1 MNLNLFPFLILFF
14 VLGAIVLAMIIWRRM
29 VATHEDNFVHVMSNA
44 PAVTEQVNV
53 AHKLELI
60 DKWGK
65 LLTAVTVIYGLA
77 LACLYFWQT
86 WVQNSNLPSGQ

>member
-14 VLGAIVLAMIIWRRM
+14 VLAAMVLAMIVWRRV
-29 VATHEDNFVHVMSNA
+29 VATHEDNFVHVMGES
-44 PAVTEQVNV
+44 PAVSQQADV
-53 AHKLELI
+53 AHKLEVI

-77 LACLYFWQT
+77 IGGLYMWQT
-86 WVQNSNLPSGQ
+86 WVTNSALPSGQ

>member
-14 VLGAIVLAMIIWRRM
+14 VLAAIVLAMIVWRRT
-29 VATHEDNFVHVMSNA
+29 VATHEDNFVHVMSES
-44 PAVTEQVNV
+44 PAVTEQANV
-53 AHKLELI
+53 AHKLEQI

-77 LACLYFWQT
+77 IFGLYMWQT
-86 WVQNSNLPSGQ
+86 WVRNSNLPGQ